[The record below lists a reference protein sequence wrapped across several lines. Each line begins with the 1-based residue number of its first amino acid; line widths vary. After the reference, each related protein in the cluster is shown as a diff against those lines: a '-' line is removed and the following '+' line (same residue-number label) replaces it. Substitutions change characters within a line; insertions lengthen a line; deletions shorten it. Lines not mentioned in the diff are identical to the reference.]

1 MMKKRKKLIIGI
13 GAVAVV
19 AAGSI
24 AVLGQQAQD
33 GQVIPR
39 VEVVQAVRGDVQQTV
54 EASGTVVR
62 GVRTKSW
69 TP

>member
-13 GAVAVV
+13 GVAAVA

-24 AVLGQQAQD
+24 VVLGQQAQD
-33 GQVIPR
+33 GQVIPQ

-54 EASGTVVR
+54 EAVKR
-62 GVRTKSW
+62 KKRIF
-69 TP
+69 PR